1 MSIRPWEH
9 DSAFGRTVED
19 DGAVQRVPKLE
30 FVKALRY
37 ALCRNPYLFLQNLMT
52 GIGAEESTASRQQ
65 MCIDEQRCSQ
75 A

>member
-30 FVKALRY
+30 FCEGIAVRTLQ
-37 ALCRNPYLFLQNLMT
+37 NPYLFLFFFAKSDDGHRRGRINGVKT
-52 GIGAEESTASRQQ
+52 ADVHRRAE
-65 MCIDEQRCSQ
+65 M
-75 A
+75 